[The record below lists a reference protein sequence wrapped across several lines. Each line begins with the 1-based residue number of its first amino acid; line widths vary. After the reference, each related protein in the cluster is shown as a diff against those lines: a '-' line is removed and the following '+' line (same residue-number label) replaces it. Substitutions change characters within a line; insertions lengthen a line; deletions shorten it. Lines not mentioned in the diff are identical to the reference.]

1 MKAAWS
7 RGKYHRPWSRDYIL
21 IQVLPTI
28 ATCLW
33 GTHFPPLS
41 LHSLS
46 RTKKGHTVTVVSTQP
61 PQQNPLG
68 SSCHILMSRKL
79 NKDPWGDFF
88 FFFNSPDVKPGLR
101 MSGPVSSLSS
111 NILGQG
117 LQIQMLSEPTRSC
130 KWMKPGSTWSR
141 PDHYF
146 HRGAGGGELDWGS
159 RAAKYFII
167 QEKLDIGCVCKHACA
182 HRQNL
187 QNLKW

>member
-1 MKAAWS
+1 MVK
-7 RGKYHRPWSRDYIL
+7 RL
-21 IQVLPTI
+21 
-28 ATCLW
+28 
-33 GTHFPPLS
+33 HFNPSSSNNSYVS
-41 LHSLS
+41 LGNSLS
-46 RTKKGHTVTVVSTQP
+46 PFESPFPEPHKEGPYCNSGLNIASTAESPGELLPHINVQKIK
-61 PQQNPLG
+61 QGPLG
-68 SSCHILMSRKL
+68 
-79 NKDPWGDFF
+79 GFF